1 MTLTSPEL
9 RQPVNAPTVLET
21 SNPSS
26 SLAAQTHVPHSVPPP
41 VTPEEPQPVTK
52 PAEQP
57 PVLPASQ
64 RLWNAAYDGLEKDDD
79 TASLVTSY
87 VKILT
92 RVLAEGDTDTST
104 SGADAAAELDDPTKR
119 QAHMRI
125 LVDEGRKKVATSS
138 KITKRVGDV
147 VEYIQKAK
155 GMIDVAIQNIPQ
167 AALPW
172 AGVCI
177 GLQVSRHLPY
187 FSFYA
192 YID

>member
-21 SNPSS
+21 SNPSF

>member
-1 MTLTSPEL
+1 V
-9 RQPVNAPTVLET
+9 QET
-21 SNPSS
+21 SKPSS
-26 SLAAQTHVPHSVPPP
+26 SCAAQTHVPLSVPPSVP
-41 VTPEEPQPVTK
+41 PEEPQLATK

-57 PVLPASQ
+57 PVIPTSQ
-64 RLWNAAYDGLEKDDD
+64 RLWNAAYDSLEKDDD
-79 TASLVTSY
+79 TARLVTSY
-87 VKILT
+87 VNVLT
-92 RVLAEGDTDTST
+92 KVLAEKDTNTST
-104 SGADAAAELDDPTKR
+104 SGADVAAELNDPTKR
-119 QAHMRI
+119 QAHMRM

-155 GMIDVAIQNIPQ
+155 DMIDVAIQNIPQ

-187 FSFYA
+187 FGF
-192 YID
+192 

>member
-41 VTPEEPQPVTK
+41 VPPEGPQPVTK